1 MSVINRNAVR
11 DLRPVIERAINEKL
25 EKLGLKA
32 SLGRITFIP
41 GQEFRGKLTVQE
53 VRKQPVKLN
62 QRPQVGETWIFGGKR
77 YRIEQDNGMEFIA
90 SRPSRARSAVF
101 VMGRGYVAQYR
112 IKAGEL
118 IAKGVPA

>member
-41 GQEFRGKLTVQE
+41 GQEFRGKLVVQE

-62 QRPQVGETWIFGGKR
+62 QRPAVGETWVFGGKR
-77 YRIEQDNGMEFIA
+77 YRIEQDLGTHFIG

-101 VMGRGYVAQYR
+101 VAGRGYVAQYR
-112 IKAGEL
+112 IKAVDL
-118 IAKGVPA
+118 ISKGVPA